1 MSDLIMSARE
11 ISEQLKYDK
20 RDDINEFVSNA
31 RKTILAGHKVII
43 RQTYKNAPPQNLKTF
58 TIIGEI
64 DAWVED
70 IDLLDDINEI
80 KKR

>member
-1 MSDLIMSARE
+1 MCDLIISAHEISDL
-11 ISEQLKYDK
+11 LKYDK
-20 RDDINEFVSNA
+20 RNVVDEIISNA

-43 RQTYKNAPPQNLKTF
+43 RETYENAPPQDLKTF

-70 IDLLDDINEI
+70 IDLLDDINSI
-80 KKR
+80 KR